1 MFRSIPK
8 HLADEYTIDCKGDC
22 CVGDEVLFQESVYE
36 GVYPNAKFSHFTF
49 VTGKIVKDSY
59 GKQKQ
64 QHTFTLDTKTGRK
77 LIKGRNLYRHMTL
90 RKPWPD
96 EEKRKAVLKEKHQ
109 RGNEARAVRNKRRPD
124 YILGRSR

>member
-8 HLADEYTIDCKGDC
+8 HFADEYTIDCKGDC

-64 QHTFTLDTKTGRK
+64 QHTFTLETKTGRK
-77 LIKGRNLYRHMTL
+77 LIKGRNLYRYMTR
-90 RKPWPD
+90 RKPWLNED
-96 EEKRKAVLKEKHQ
+96 HRKIVLAEKHS
-109 RGNEARAVRNKRRPD
+109 RGNEARKMRAIRKSEGQEIGD
-124 YILGRSR
+124 E